1 MLRRRHQEQDA
12 MPDIIETWLSPDEI
26 RTRRGAMRA
35 AIASARIEGA
45 EVSPA
50 ARSIMDMHNRGEITD
65 EEMIIRIRELHAA
78 K

>member
-1 MLRRRHQEQDA
+1 
-12 MPDIIETWLSPDEI
+12 MPDIIETRLSPDEI

>member
-1 MLRRRHQEQDA
+1 
-12 MPDIIETWLSPDEI
+12 MPDIAETRLSPDEI
-26 RTRRGAMRA
+26 RTRRAAMRDA
-35 AIASARIEGA
+35 VASARIEGA

-50 ARSIMDMHNRGEITD
+50 AQSIMEMHNRGEITD